1 MERPDAPHCE
11 SPAIST
17 LSIYDEVG
25 DSADSTCE
33 IGYSHLELLP
43 RMLSA
48 REPVLLSV
56 VVERTSGLMNRDYA
70 KQILE
75 GSQQAVARLI
85 SWLEDED
92 ERAYPFMQEL
102 YPHTGKAYIIGI
114 TGSPGAGKSTLTDKL
129 IRNIRKSGLTV
140 GIVAVDPSSP
150 FTGGAL
156 LGDRIRMSE
165 HSTDPDVYIRSMATR
180 GFLGGMA
187 KATCDVVKVLD
198 AFGKDVI
205 IIETVGV
212 GQDEVDV
219 VGLADTTCVVLVPG
233 LGDVIQSMKAGIME
247 IADLYVVNKADRE
260 GADQLNMEVSAR
272 IEQDTHI
279 KMSGWTPTVHKTV
292 AVDNVGIKELWEA
305 ILKHKDFLESS
316 GRLVEKRRNQTYQE
330 TLRMIHNEMFRL
342 IRDQLQEN
350 GRLDRLVEEILER
363 RRDPYSTM
371 REILDEWQFFTP
383 KQKEAS

>member
-1 MERPDAPHCE
+1 
-11 SPAIST
+11 
-17 LSIYDEVG
+17 
-25 DSADSTCE
+25 
-33 IGYSHLELLP
+33 
-43 RMLSA
+43 
-48 REPVLLSV
+48 
-56 VVERTSGLMNRDYA
+56 MNRDYA

-92 ERAYPFMQEL
+92 ERAYPFMEEL
-102 YPHTGKAYIIGI
+102 YPHTGKAYILGI